1 MEMDAE
7 SVRNG
12 QTMYLC
18 AQGWTV
24 RAIAAEVGLSS
35 SQVHRIITDRAPRTP
50 EEVSWRQ
57 DFLAR
62 IDELRAEGLGLTD
75 AVDRAQTEAGALT

>member
-1 MEMDAE
+1 MDAE
-7 SVRNG
+7 SIRNG
-12 QTMYLC
+12 SVLYLH
-18 AQGWTV
+18 AQGLTV